1 MFKHIRFITYINEI
15 FSGCQ
20 ETFWEIVSGERTTMV
35 EWNFISNHGLVLV
48 YIAKHPRSTAREI
61 ASAVNVTEWTV
72 HKIISELERDGFVK
86 RKREGRRNAY
96 HVNKNARLR
105 HSIIDHVSVRD
116 FLSLLVES

>member
-1 MFKHIRFITYINEI
+1 
-15 FSGCQ
+15 
-20 ETFWEIVSGERTTMV
+20 MV

-86 RKREGRRNAY
+86 RKREGRGNAY
-96 HVNKNARLR
+96 HVNKNAKLR

-116 FLSLLVES
+116 FLSLLAGP